1 MDEKLINKDL
11 SKIPNF
17 TRKNIFDKLKSLEI
31 SWVTWNNVKKLVDY
45 PQADFRLRIWDY
57 RILFDID
64 EKNKKI
70 KVLRIL
76 HRSKLY

>member
-1 MDEKLINKDL
+1 
-11 SKIPNF
+11 
-17 TRKNIFDKLKSLEI
+17 LEI